1 MTDFVHQVDLWVRDS
16 LAKGVKDWPELVTS
30 LPGVYPEQVFESL
43 ARQNLGHL
51 ISLAKP
57 NGEVI
62 SRRNDP
68 SIAHQL
74 WADGE
79 LPTPH
84 PLDACWWFADCSI
97 RKLLECIEHNSSL
110 PSHLILLGI
119 PTFFHF
125 VRKKSMFERVTLVDA
140 DSEFRSIGNADH
152 RYRTVT
158 ANLMRDG
165 LPRMLGEVVIADPP
179 WYEPEIR
186 AFLWTARHSCS
197 KGGVIL
203 MSVPPTG
210 TRPGI
215 GEEWARTLRWSRGL
229 GLELVDYQKNA
240 LRYISPLFE
249 RNALAAAGIQAVKK
263 NWRAGD
269 LAVFSCLDP
278 MTHERPIQCAL
289 EKWEECSVEGVRFR
303 VRTPSL
309 TPEGDL
315 TLRPVAS
322 RDIFDSV
329 SRRDS
334 RRDLIDVWT
343 SGNRAFRCSG
353 RAILLHILRSLASN
367 EDVERQITRG
377 RFGQDLELVRTTAA
391 KLQEIVRI
399 EATECSAT
407 RETDD
412 CLDILS
418 GGRHC

>member
-1 MTDFVHQVDLWVRDS
+1 
-16 LAKGVKDWPELVTS
+16 
-30 LPGVYPEQVFESL
+30 
-43 ARQNLGHL
+43 
-51 ISLAKP
+51 
-57 NGEVI
+57 
-62 SRRNDP
+62 
-68 SIAHQL
+68 
-74 WADGE
+74 
-79 LPTPH
+79 
-84 PLDACWWFADCSI
+84 
-97 RKLLECIEHNSSL
+97 
-110 PSHLILLGI
+110 
-119 PTFFHF
+119 
-125 VRKKSMFERVTLVDA
+125 
-140 DSEFRSIGNADH
+140 
-152 RYRTVT
+152 
-158 ANLMRDG
+158 
-165 LPRMLGEVVIADPP
+165 
-179 WYEPEIR
+179 
-186 AFLWTARHSCS
+186 
-197 KGGVIL
+197 VIL

-391 KLQEIVRI
+391 KLQESVRI

>member
-16 LAKGVKDWPELVTS
+16 LARGVKNWPELVSS

-43 ARQNLGHL
+43 KRQKLSHF
-51 ISLAKP
+51 ISLVKP
-57 NGEVI
+57 NGDVTPG
-62 SRRNDP
+62 RNDP
-68 SIAHQL
+68 SVAHQL

-97 RKLLECIEHNSSL
+97 RKLLECIQGNSSL

-125 VRKKSMFERVTLVDA
+125 ARKKGLFERVTLVDA
-140 DSEFRSIGNADH
+140 DSEVRSVGDTDH

-158 ANLMRDG
+158 ANLMRNL
-165 LPRMLGEVVIADPP
+165 LPRLSGEVVIADPP

-186 AFLWTARHSCS
+186 AFLWTARYLCS

-203 MSVPPTG
+203 MSVPPAG

-215 GEEWARTLRWSRGL
+215 EEEWAQTLRWSRGL
-229 GLELVDYQKNA
+229 GIELVDYQEGA

-249 RNALAAAGIQAVKK
+249 RNALAAAGIQAVEE
-263 NWRAGD
+263 NWRGGD
-269 LAVFSCLDP
+269 LAVFSCVGP
-278 MTHERPIQCAL
+278 MAHARPIQWEL
-289 EKWEECSVEGVRFR
+289 EKWEECTVECVRFR
-303 VRTPSL
+303 VRAPSL
-309 TPEGDL
+309 AHEQDP
-315 TLRPVAS
+315 TLHPVAS
-322 RDIFDSV
+322 GDIFNSV

-334 RRDLIDVWT
+334 RRDLVDVWT
-343 SGNRAFRCSG
+343 SGNRAFKCSG

-367 EDVERQITRG
+367 EDVERQITSG
-377 RFGQDLELVRTTAA
+377 QFGQNLELVRATTAR
-391 KLQEIVRI
+391 LQEIVRI
-399 EATECSAT
+399 ELNECSAI

-418 GGRHC
+418 G